1 MARETDFW
9 PPRAHVHLCTCAP
22 SHTSTFQTHTHVH
35 AHTQTPDLQRSH
47 RVWRIPNST
56 QCRHCC
62 DLIPCCLDSAALDS
76 PLHPCALQVTVI
88 VLALKSDHVGPLP
101 KPREGLPCQST
112 RLCGSRGPVI
122 GLLFAHSACAP
133 RPPSWHC
140 AQSSP
145 ACTLSC
151 YRCPDTHTLFLPL
164 PQPLLDSAQ
173 MFPLSAFTPL
183 GRPSIPLCLLFLAVR
198 HHLTSGVTICSLSF
212 HS

>member
-1 MARETDFW
+1 M
-9 PPRAHVHLCTCAP
+9 
-22 SHTSTFQTHTHVH
+22 
-35 AHTQTPDLQRSH
+35 
-47 RVWRIPNST
+47 WRIPNSA

-76 PLHPCALQVTVI
+76 PLHPCAPRVTVI

-183 GRPSIPLCLLFLAVR
+183 GRPSIPLCLLFLAAPSPPDIRCHDLFFVFPLLEEETLGFVYLLGWSCWR
-198 HHLTSGVTICSLSF
+198 TTALGDIRIYWGCCLPSQKL
-212 HS
+212 